1 MGLGHR
7 TRKAQRLLCSD
18 GSLTKPGKHW
28 LSHFSFYGFLL
39 LFMIRPTLW
48 RMLLAAL
55 LISTC
60 THGLLAQPTAL
71 LQNAAARRVLSLNG
85 RWNYI
90 IDPYETGFY
99 DYRRSA
105 FDQSPSGKGGYY
117 DNQKPGSKQENE
129 LIEYDFDKSASLQVP
144 GDWNSQ
150 DPKLLYYEGTIWYK
164 RDFALKP
171 QPGKRY
177 FLYFGAINY
186 EAHIY
191 LNGKKLGMHRGG
203 FTPIQYDITDQLN
216 PGGDNFVVVKADNTR
231 HADAV
236 PTINTDWWNY
246 GGITRDVFIAE
257 APGTFIRDYEVQ
269 LAKNDPGTLAGYV
282 QLSGAGRAGQT
293 VTLTIPEARITQTL
307 KTDTA
312 GRATFHFPVKK
323 LGLWSPLSPRLYAV
337 SLRSGPDVVHDK
349 IGFRTI
355 QTRGQDILLN
365 GKPTFLRGISIH
377 DENPLIPGRARGEG
391 DLRMLLTWAKELGC
405 NYVRLAHY
413 PHNEIMLRLAD
424 EMGLLVW
431 AEVPVYWTI
440 AWENPGTYQ
449 NAEAQLTDLIS
460 MGKNRASIV
469 VWSVGNETP
478 LSAPRLK
485 FMTSLVKKARSLDNT
500 RLVSAALE
508 LRREGY
514 AVTVDDPLGAEL
526 DLTSFNEYAG
536 WYWGGKPREITQ
548 FKFAIK
554 YNKPVIIS
562 EFGGDALGGFHGDAD
577 TRWSE
582 EYQEALYQYQLKMLS
597 AIPGLRGMTPWI
609 LTDFRATRRQHPVY
623 QQGFNRKGLISS
635 TGTKKKAFF
644 VLQEYYRQ
652 QALKY
657 DGR

>member
-1 MGLGHR
+1 M
-7 TRKAQRLLCSD
+7 TYS
-18 GSLTKPGKHW
+18 
-28 LSHFSFYGFLL
+28 FLL
-39 LFMIRPTLW
+39 RTLTAVL
-48 RMLLAAL
+48 LLA
-55 LISTC
+55 STL
-60 THGLLAQPTAL
+60 TGRRVLAQTTL
-71 LQNAAARRVLSLNG
+71 LQNAPGRSVLSLDG

-99 DYRRSA
+99 DYRREA

-117 DNQKPGSKQENE
+117 DNQKPSSKQQPE
-129 LIEYDFDKSASLQVP
+129 LIEYDFDQAATLQVP

-150 DPKLLYYEGTIWYK
+150 DSKLLYYEGTIWYK
-164 RDFALKP
+164 KSFTLAPKAN
-171 QPGKRY
+171 KRY

-203 FTPIQYDITDQLN
+203 FTPIQYDITDKLS
-216 PGGDNFVVVKADNTR
+216 PTGENFVIVKADNTR

-246 GGITRDVFIAE
+246 GGITREVFIAE
-257 APGTFIRDYEVQ
+257 TPATFIADYQVQ
-269 LAKNDPGTLAGYV
+269 LAKNDPTTLAGYV
-282 QLSGAGRAGQT
+282 QLGGDGRAGQA
-293 VTLTIPEARITQTL
+293 VTLTIAEAGLRQTL
-307 KTDTA
+307 KTDA
-312 GRATFHFPVKK
+312 DGRATFRVPVKK
-323 LGLWSPLSPRLYAV
+323 LQLWSPQRPKLYAV
-337 SLRSGPDVVHDK
+337 SLSSGPDVVQDR

-365 GKPTFLRGISIH
+365 GKPIFLRGISMH

-440 AWENPGTYQ
+440 AWENPATYQ

-478 LSAPRLK
+478 PSAPRLK
-485 FMTSLVKKARSLDNT
+485 FMTSLVHKARSLDDT

-508 LRREGY
+508 LRRDGY

-536 WYWGGKPREITQ
+536 WYWGGKPSEITQ

-562 EFGGDALGGFHGDAD
+562 EFGGDALAGYHGDAD

-582 EYQEALYQYQLKMLS
+582 EYQEALYVNQLKMLS
-597 AIPGLRGMTPWI
+597 GISGLRGMTPWI
-609 LTDFRATRRQHPVY
+609 LADFRATRRQHPVF

-635 TGTKKKAFF
+635 DGKKKKAFF

-657 DGR
+657 DTK

>member
-1 MGLGHR
+1 MTSR
-7 TRKAQRLLCSD
+7 TLLKA
-18 GSLTKPGKHW
+18 LTAT
-28 LSHFSFYGFLL
+28 LL
-39 LFMIRPTLW
+39 LLSAFSGHELR
-48 RMLLAAL
+48 AQSS
-55 LISTC
+55 LI
-60 THGLLAQPTAL
+60 
-71 LQNAAARRVLSLNG
+71 QNAKSRRVLSLNG
-85 RWNYI
+85 SWNYI

-99 DYRRSA
+99 DYRRMP

-117 DNQKPGSKQENE
+117 DNQKPSTAQEPE
-129 LIEYDFDKSASLQVP
+129 LIEYDFDHSPAMQIP

-150 DPKLLYYEGTIWYK
+150 DPKLLYYEGTIWFK
-164 RDFALKP
+164 KNFKLLPTA
-171 QPGKRY
+171 GKRY

-203 FTPIQYDITDQLN
+203 FTPIQYEVTGQLN
-216 PGGDNFVVVKADNTR
+216 PGGDNFVVLKADNTR

-236 PTINTDWWNY
+236 PTLNTDWWNY

-257 APGTFIRDYEVQ
+257 APGTFIKDYEVQ
-269 LAKNDPGTLAGYV
+269 LAKNEPGTLAGYV
-282 QLSGAGRAGQT
+282 QLNGGGRAGQT
-293 VTLTIPEARITQTL
+293 VTLSIAEAGIRQTL

-312 GRATFHFPVKK
+312 GRASFRFPARK
-323 LGLWSPLSPRLYAV
+323 LQLWSPRSPKRYAV
-337 SLRSGPDVVHDK
+337 SLSSGGDMVQDK

-413 PHNEIMLRLAD
+413 PHNELMLRLAD

-440 AWENPGTYQ
+440 AWENPATYQ
-449 NAEAQLTDLIS
+449 NAEAQLSDLIS

-478 LSAPRLK
+478 LSDPRLK
-485 FMTSLVKKARSLDNT
+485 FMTSLIKKARSLDDT
-500 RLVSAALE
+500 RLLAAALE
-508 LRREGY
+508 LHREGN
-514 AVTVDDPLGAEL
+514 VLHVDDPLGEYL

-536 WYWGGKPREITQ
+536 WYMGTLDDIT
-548 FKFAIK
+548 KFSFEIK
-554 YNKPVIIS
+554 YNKPVVIS
-562 EFGGDALGGFHGDAD
+562 EFGGDALGGYHGDAH
-577 TRWSE
+577 TRWTE
-582 EYQEALYQYQLKMLS
+582 EYQEALYVNQLQMLGN
-597 AIPGLRGMTPWI
+597 IQGLRGMTPWI
-609 LTDFRATRRQHPVY
+609 LADFRATRRQHPVY
-623 QQGFNRKGLISS
+623 QNGFNRKGLISNN
-635 TGTKKKAFF
+635 GQKKKAFF

-652 QALKY
+652 QAAKY
-657 DGR
+657 DGK

>member
-1 MGLGHR
+1 M
-7 TRKAQRLLCSD
+7 TYS
-18 GSLTKPGKHW
+18 
-28 LSHFSFYGFLL
+28 FLL
-39 LFMIRPTLW
+39 RTATAVL
-48 RMLLAAL
+48 LLA
-55 LISTC
+55 STF
-60 THGLLAQPTAL
+60 TGRPLRAQTPL
-71 LQNAAARRVLSLNG
+71 LQHASGRSVLSLDG

-99 DYRRSA
+99 DYRREA

-117 DNQKPGSKQENE
+117 DNQKPSSKQQPE
-129 LIEYDFDKSASLQVP
+129 LIEYDFDQAATLQVP

-150 DPKLLYYEGTIWYK
+150 DSRLLYYEGTIWYK
-164 RDFALKP
+164 KSFTLTPKAN
-171 QPGKRY
+171 KRY
-177 FLYFGAINY
+177 FLYFGAVNY

-203 FTPIQYDITDQLN
+203 FTPIQYDITDKLSQT
-216 PGGDNFVVVKADNTR
+216 GDNFVIVKADNTR

-246 GGITRDVFIAE
+246 GGITREVFIAE
-257 APGTFIRDYEVQ
+257 TPATYIADYQVQ
-269 LAKNDPGTLAGYV
+269 LAKNDPTTLAGYV
-282 QLSGAGRAGQT
+282 QLAGDERAGQT
-293 VTLTIPEARITQTL
+293 VTLTIAEAGLRQTL
-307 KTDTA
+307 KTDTD
-312 GRATFHFPVKK
+312 GRATFRVPAKK
-323 LGLWSPLSPRLYAV
+323 LQRWSPQRPKLYAV
-337 SLRSGPDVVHDK
+337 SLASGPDVVQDR

-365 GKPTFLRGISIH
+365 GKPIFLRGISMH

-440 AWENPGTYQ
+440 AWENPATYQ

-460 MGKNRASIV
+460 VGKNRASIG

-478 LSAPRLK
+478 PSAPRLK
-485 FMTSLVKKARSLDNT
+485 FMTSLVHKARSLDDT

-508 LRREGY
+508 LRRDGY

-536 WYWGGKPREITQ
+536 WYWGGKPSEITQ

-554 YNKPVIIS
+554 YDKPVIIS
-562 EFGGDALGGFHGDAD
+562 EFGGDALAGYHGDAD

-582 EYQEALYQYQLKMLS
+582 EYQEALYVNQLRMLS
-597 AIPGLRGMTPWI
+597 GIPGLRGMTPWI
-609 LTDFRATRRQHPVY
+609 LADFRATRRQHPVF

-635 TGTKKKAFF
+635 DGTKKKAFF

-657 DGR
+657 DAN

>member
-1 MGLGHR
+1 MTSR
-7 TRKAQRLLCSD
+7 TLLKA
-18 GSLTKPGKHW
+18 LTAT
-28 LSHFSFYGFLL
+28 LL
-39 LFMIRPTLW
+39 LLSAFSGREL
-48 RMLLAAL
+48 
-55 LISTC
+55 C
-60 THGLLAQPTAL
+60 AQSSL
-71 LQNAAARRVLSLNG
+71 LQNAKSRSILSLNG
-85 RWNYI
+85 SWNYI

-99 DYRRSA
+99 DYRRMP

-117 DNQKPGSKQENE
+117 DNQKPSSAQEPE
-129 LIEYDFDKSASLQVP
+129 LIEYDFDHSAAMQIP

-150 DPKLLYYEGTIWYK
+150 DTKLLYYEGTIWFK
-164 RDFALKP
+164 KNFKLLPTA
-171 QPGKRY
+171 GKRY

-203 FTPIQYDITDQLN
+203 FTPIQYEVTGKLD
-216 PGGDNFVVVKADNTR
+216 PSGDNFVVVKADNTR
-231 HADAV
+231 HAEGV

-257 APGTFIRDYEVQ
+257 APGTFIKDYEVQ
-269 LAKNDPGTLAGYV
+269 LAKNEPGTLAGYV
-282 QLSGAGRAGQT
+282 QLNGGGRAGQT
-293 VTLTIPEARITQTL
+293 VTLSIAEAGIKQTL

-312 GRATFHFPVKK
+312 GRATFRFPARK
-323 LGLWSPLSPRLYAV
+323 LSLWSPQSPRRYAV
-337 SLRSGPDVVHDK
+337 SLSSGNDVVQDK

-365 GKPTFLRGISIH
+365 GKSTFLRGISIH

-440 AWENPGTYQ
+440 AWENPATYQ
-449 NAEAQLTDLIS
+449 NAENQLSDLIS

-478 LSAPRLK
+478 LSDPRLK
-485 FMTSLVKKARSLDNT
+485 FMTSLIKKARSLDDT
-500 RLVSAALE
+500 RLIAAALE
-508 LRREGY
+508 LHREGTT
-514 AVTVDDPLGAEL
+514 VHVDDPLGEYL

-536 WYWGGKPREITQ
+536 WYWGGIPDEITKYH
-548 FKFAIK
+548 FEIK
-554 YNKPVIIS
+554 YNKPVVIS
-562 EFGGDALGGFHGDAD
+562 EFGGDALAGYHGDAN

-582 EYQEALYQYQLKMLS
+582 EYQEALYVNQLKMLS
-597 AIPGLRGMTPWI
+597 AIQGLRGMTPWI
-609 LTDFRATRRQHPVY
+609 LADFRATRRQHPVY
-623 QQGFNRKGLISS
+623 QNGFNRKGLISS
-635 TGTKKKAFF
+635 TGQKKKAFY
-644 VLQEYYRQ
+644 VLQAYYRQ
-652 QALKY
+652 QAAKY
-657 DGR
+657 DGK

>member
-1 MGLGHR
+1 MTSR
-7 TRKAQRLLCSD
+7 TLLKA
-18 GSLTKPGKHW
+18 LTAT
-28 LSHFSFYGFLL
+28 LL
-39 LFMIRPTLW
+39 LLSAFSGREL
-48 RMLLAAL
+48 R
-55 LISTC
+55 
-60 THGLLAQPTAL
+60 AQSSL
-71 LQNAAARRVLSLNG
+71 LQNAKSRSVLSLNG
-85 RWNYI
+85 SWNYI

-99 DYRRSA
+99 DYRRMP

-117 DNQKPGSKQENE
+117 DNEKPSSAQEPE
-129 LIEYDFDKSASLQVP
+129 LIEYDFDHSAAMQIP

-150 DPKLLYYEGTIWYK
+150 DTKLLYYEGTIWFK
-164 RDFALKP
+164 KNFKLLPTA
-171 QPGKRY
+171 GKRY

-203 FTPIQYDITDQLN
+203 FTPIQYEVTGQLD
-216 PGGDNFVVVKADNTR
+216 PSGDNFVVVKADNTR
-231 HADAV
+231 HAEGV

-257 APGTFIRDYEVQ
+257 APGTFIKDYEVQ
-269 LAKNDPGTLAGYV
+269 LAKNEPGTLAGYV
-282 QLSGAGRAGQT
+282 QLNGGGRAGQT
-293 VTLTIPEARITQTL
+293 VTLSIAEAGIRQTL

-312 GRATFHFPVKK
+312 GRATFRFPARK
-323 LGLWSPLSPRLYAV
+323 LSLWSPQSPRRYAV
-337 SLRSGPDVVHDK
+337 SLSSGGDVVQDK

-365 GKPTFLRGISIH
+365 GKSTFLRGISIH

-440 AWENPGTYQ
+440 AWENPTTYQ
-449 NAEAQLTDLIS
+449 NAENQLSDLIS

-478 LSAPRLK
+478 LSEPRLK
-485 FMTSLVKKARSLDNT
+485 FMTSLIKKARSLDDT
-500 RLVSAALE
+500 RLIAAALE
-508 LRREGY
+508 LHREGTT
-514 AVTVDDPLGAEL
+514 VHVDDPLGEYL

-536 WYWGGKPREITQ
+536 WYWGGIPDEITKYH
-548 FKFAIK
+548 FEIK
-554 YNKPVIIS
+554 YNKPVVIS
-562 EFGGDALGGFHGDAD
+562 EFGGDALAGYHGDAN

-582 EYQEALYQYQLKMLS
+582 EYQEALYVNQLKMLS
-597 AIPGLRGMTPWI
+597 AIQGLRGMTPWI
-609 LTDFRATRRQHPVY
+609 LADFRATRRQHPVY
-623 QQGFNRKGLISS
+623 QNGFNRKGLISS
-635 TGTKKKAFF
+635 TGQKKKAFY
-644 VLQEYYRQ
+644 VLQAYYRQ
-652 QALKY
+652 QAAKY
-657 DGR
+657 DGK

>member
-1 MGLGHR
+1 MTSR
-7 TRKAQRLLCSD
+7 TLLKA
-18 GSLTKPGKHW
+18 LTAT
-28 LSHFSFYGFLL
+28 LL
-39 LFMIRPTLW
+39 LLSAFSGREL
-48 RMLLAAL
+48 R
-55 LISTC
+55 
-60 THGLLAQPTAL
+60 AQSSL
-71 LQNAAARRVLSLNG
+71 LQNAKSRSVLSLNG
-85 RWNYI
+85 SWNYI

-99 DYRRSA
+99 DYRRMP

-117 DNQKPGSKQENE
+117 DNQKPSSAQEPE
-129 LIEYDFDKSASLQVP
+129 LIEYDFDHSAAMQIP

-150 DPKLLYYEGTIWYK
+150 DTKLLYYEGTIWFK
-164 RDFALKP
+164 KNFKLLPTA
-171 QPGKRY
+171 GKRY

-203 FTPIQYDITDQLN
+203 FTPIQYEVTGQLD
-216 PGGDNFVVVKADNTR
+216 PSGDNFVVVKADNTR

-257 APGTFIRDYEVQ
+257 APGTFIKDYEVQ
-269 LAKNDPGTLAGYV
+269 LAKNEPGTLAGYV
-282 QLSGAGRAGQT
+282 QLNGGGRAGQT
-293 VTLTIPEARITQTL
+293 VTLSIAEAGIRQTL

-312 GRATFHFPVKK
+312 GRATFRFPARK
-323 LGLWSPLSPRLYAV
+323 LSLWSPQSPRRYAV
-337 SLRSGPDVVHDK
+337 SLSSGNDVVQDK

-365 GKPTFLRGISIH
+365 GKSTFLRGISIH

-440 AWENPGTYQ
+440 AWENPTTYQ
-449 NAEAQLTDLIS
+449 NAENQLSDLIS

-478 LSAPRLK
+478 LSDPRLK
-485 FMTSLVKKARSLDNT
+485 FMTSLIKKARSLDDT
-500 RLVSAALE
+500 RLIAAALE
-508 LRREGY
+508 LHREGTT
-514 AVTVDDPLGAEL
+514 VHVDDPLGEYL

-536 WYWGGKPREITQ
+536 WYWGGMPDEITKYH
-548 FKFAIK
+548 FEIK
-554 YNKPVIIS
+554 YNKPVVIS
-562 EFGGDALGGFHGDAD
+562 EFGGDALAGYHGDAN

-582 EYQEALYQYQLKMLS
+582 EYQEVLYVNQLKMLG
-597 AIPGLRGMTPWI
+597 AIQGLRGMTPWI
-609 LTDFRATRRQHPVY
+609 LADFRATRRQHPVY
-623 QQGFNRKGLISS
+623 QNGFNRKGLISS
-635 TGTKKKAFF
+635 TGQKKKAFY
-644 VLQEYYRQ
+644 VLQAYYRQ
-652 QALKY
+652 QAAKY
-657 DGR
+657 DGK